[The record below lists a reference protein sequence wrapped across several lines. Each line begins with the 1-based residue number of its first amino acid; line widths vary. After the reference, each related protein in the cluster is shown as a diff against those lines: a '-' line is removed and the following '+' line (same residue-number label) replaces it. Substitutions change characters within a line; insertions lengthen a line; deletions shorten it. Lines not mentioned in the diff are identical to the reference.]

1 MDDHKLKTNILIAGK
16 SGVGKSSLLNYIFN
30 EDVSE
35 VGSGEPVTKKGIHG
49 HTYIPKE
56 NANVEFSIYDSWG
69 LEAGKEDE
77 WHERIINEVEKYDK
91 RSINEWFSTIIYC
104 FSADS
109 DRVED
114 FEINIIKDLIKE
126 KNNITVVI
134 THCKSEDDDRAV
146 RMKKRVIE
154 NTNVS
159 SDSVIF
165 VSNYE
170 KKLLSVKVEKF
181 GREEVVRSIIRNLW
195 NNFKKKVPYKIK
207 TLVEEQ
213 FCNERDK
220 LHDMVAS
227 TNFLLQRRKNL
238 DKFEDKINAEFEQFV
253 KESVNKLNYE
263 FNEAYEYYRKLSN
276 EYYIIGFGMNIKKL
290 LSDPIMFFDA
300 TSSFKDEVSLTVD
313 KLAKSTGKI
322 LKFMND
328 ELTKEMLKELFKEVK
343 INLSM
348 PGTIKKELHETI
360 KKYIDDTKKVVLK
373 EVNNVES
380 KLCKIEVKI

>member
-1 MDDHKLKTNILIAGK
+1 MEL
-16 SGVGKSSLLNYIFN
+16 
-30 EDVSE
+30 VSH
-35 VGSGEPVTKKGIHG
+35 PC
-49 HTYIPKE
+49 
-56 NANVEFSIYDSWG
+56 
-69 LEAGKEDE
+69 
-77 WHERIINEVEKYDK
+77 
-91 RSINEWFSTIIYC
+91 SINFH
-104 FSADS
+104 
-109 DRVED
+109 R
-114 FEINIIKDLIKE
+114 
-126 KNNITVVI
+126 
-134 THCKSEDDDRAV
+134 
-146 RMKKRVIE
+146 
-154 NTNVS
+154 
-159 SDSVIF
+159 
-165 VSNYE
+165 
-170 KKLLSVKVEKF
+170 KKLPWGEI
-181 GREEVVRSIIRNLW
+181 VRKAL
-195 NNFKKKVPYKIK
+195 
-207 TLVEEQ
+207 
-213 FCNERDK
+213 
-220 LHDMVAS
+220 
-227 TNFLLQRRKNL
+227 
-238 DKFEDKINAEFEQFV
+238 EQFV